1 MPVHDLPAA
10 EFLQRHAPSLLRGAA
25 LLAIASGIGLW
36 GALLLAPQPDPAPP
50 MLAVEPAQ
58 APSLDAL
65 AGWFGSGRGRLQV
78 RMTGL
83 MAAGPRG
90 TAILSIDGAPARAFR
105 VGDTLAPGV
114 TLAEVHADGIV
125 VNQDGMDEAIT
136 APAAEPPAPGFIPA
150 GSPQGG
156 TGGHPFP

>member
-1 MPVHDLPAA
+1 MPVLSLPAA
-10 EFLQRHAPSLLRGAA
+10 DFLHRHAPGLLHGAA
-25 LLAIASGIGLW
+25 LLAIAGGIGLW

-50 MLAVEPAQ
+50 MLTLEPAP
-58 APSLDAL
+58 APSLDTL

-114 TLAEVHADGIV
+114 TLAEVHAHGIV
-125 VNQDGMDEAIT
+125 VSQDGMDEAIA
-136 APAAEPPAPGFIPA
+136 APAAVAPAPGFIPA
-150 GSPQGG
+150 GPPHTS
-156 TGGHPFP
+156 H

>member
-1 MPVHDLPAA
+1 MPVLPLPVTG
-10 EFLQRHAPSLLRGAA
+10 FLHRHAPGLLHAAA
-25 LLAIASGIGLW
+25 LLAIAGGIGLW

-50 MLAVEPAQ
+50 MLAVEPAP

-90 TAILSIDGAPARAFR
+90 TAILSIDGAPSRAFR

-114 TLAEVHADGIV
+114 MLAEVHAHGIV
-125 VNQDGMDEAIT
+125 VNQDGMDEAIA
-136 APAAEPPAPGFIPA
+136 APAAAAPATGFILA
-150 GSPQGG
+150 GPLH
-156 TGGHPFP
+156 TGH